1 MIQEIITFL
10 IIGAAIA
17 FAISKSIGKIKGK
30 KRPQNKPDFK
40 KQTFTMQHDCSDCS
54 AECMLR
60 NAPKLT
66 IEKNK
71 DLCREIE
78 TRQKL

>member
-1 MIQEIITFL
+1 MIQEIITFM

-17 FAISKSIGKIKGK
+17 LAISKSVTKLKRK
-30 KRPQNKPDFK
+30 KLQQKKPDFK
-40 KQTFTMQHDCSDCS
+40 KETYTMGHNCSDCS

-60 NAPKLT
+60 NAPKIN

-71 DLCREIE
+71 NLCSEIE
-78 TRQKL
+78 IRQKL